1 MTDTMQVTK
10 WRGILE
16 EFERRGGSV
25 QQFCRFFQI
34 SPGSLYSWRKKL
46 AALDSDL
53 KPSPNS
59 LALRSEHEPAP
70 SNGFVR
76 LNVISPTPAPAVRV
90 EFACGATLEVSAHE
104 HDAIRLIVRT
114 LLAEVDA

>member
-10 WRGILE
+10 WRRILE

-25 QQFCRFFQI
+25 QHFCRFFQI

-46 AALDSDL
+46 AALESTL
-53 KPSPNS
+53 KPAPNS
-59 LALRSEHEPAP
+59 LALRSEHESAA
-70 SNGFVR
+70 NTGFVR
-76 LNVISPTPAPAVRV
+76 DNVISPTRITAVRA
-90 EFACGATLEVSAHE
+90 EFACGATLEVSTQE
-104 HDAIRLIVRT
+104 HVAIRLIVRT

>member
-59 LALRSEHEPAP
+59 LALRSEPESAA
-70 SNGFVR
+70 NTGFVR
-76 LNVISPTPAPAVRV
+76 VNVISPTRTTAVRV
-90 EFACGATLEVSAHE
+90 GFGCGATLEVS
-104 HDAIRLIVRT
+104 T
-114 LLAEVDA
+114 